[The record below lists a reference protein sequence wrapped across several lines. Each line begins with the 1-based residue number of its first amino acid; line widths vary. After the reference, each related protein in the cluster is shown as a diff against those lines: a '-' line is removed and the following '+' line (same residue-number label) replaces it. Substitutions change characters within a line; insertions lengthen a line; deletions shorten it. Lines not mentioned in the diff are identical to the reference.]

1 MPGRGSCRACAAW
14 FIQLH
19 LRGLNVP
26 GLSPNPHE
34 TVVPAGGGVEPS
46 AWGKPQPGLRRNLV
60 DARKE
65 QPRRSQAE
73 CARGP
78 HVDDKLELGR
88 LLNGPWQ
95 DLRPSRSSYIDAS
108 CGSAG

>member
-34 TVVPAGGGVEPS
+34 TVVSAGGGVEPS

-73 CARGP
+73 CARGLMLTTSL
-78 HVDDKLELGR
+78 HLVGCST
-88 LLNGPWQ
+88 G
-95 DLRPSRSSYIDAS
+95 S
-108 CGSAG
+108 SAGLAPFTIPL